1 MKPFARSDRVGG
13 LIHKLVSELL
23 LKGIKDPRLKST
35 SITGVKVSADLKTAH
50 IFFITSGGGAGRKQ
64 EAAEG
69 FKRALG
75 YLKRELAPK
84 LGLRYMPE
92 LKFFYDDSYDYGT
105 RIDTILKSL
114 KTEHGSDHTAIEE

>member
-13 LIHKLVSELL
+13 LIHKLLSELL
-23 LKGIKDPRLKST
+23 LKDIKDPRLKST
-35 SITGVKVSADLKTAH
+35 SITGVKVSADLKSAH
-50 IFFITSGGGAGRKQ
+50 VFFITSGDAGRKQ
-64 EAAEG
+64 AAADG
-69 FKRALG
+69 FKKALG

-92 LKFFYDDSYDYGT
+92 LKFFYDDSFDYGI

-114 KTEHGSDHTAIEE
+114 KTEHGSDRTTIEE